1 VIATWR
7 TILTGVALLYTLVV
21 LCIGAVP
28 LVVLWALAG
37 FPVDVDFKPKPK
49 RKPQTL
55 FGIPPLTEEEIDNLL
70 KSQGGN

>member
-1 VIATWR
+1 MIATWR
-7 TILTGVALLYTLVV
+7 TLLGAVALFYVIALLS
-21 LCIGAVP
+21 IGSVP
-28 LVVLWALAG
+28 LMFLWALAG